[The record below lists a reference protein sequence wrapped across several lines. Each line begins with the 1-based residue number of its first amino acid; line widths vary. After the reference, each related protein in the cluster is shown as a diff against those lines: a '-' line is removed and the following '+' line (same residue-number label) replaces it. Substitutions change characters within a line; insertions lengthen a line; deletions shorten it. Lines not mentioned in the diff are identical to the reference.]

1 MLNGHLTLKPILMGE
16 LFNELTTI
24 EKIYWVITIASSLF
38 FIIQMIAV
46 FVMGDIDVD
55 GDTDFDVETDTGMP
69 FQFFTFRNLVGFL
82 TVFGWSGLGSI
93 ANGNTMNTTILI
105 SVIAGLLMM
114 VIMTAL
120 FYFISS
126 LTDTGTLN
134 MKNAIG
140 KTATVYIPVKAKRSN
155 MGKVQIKIQGSLR
168 ELDAITDD
176 EDDLETG
183 HVVIVLG
190 VLDGSI
196 LLIAKSSK

>member
-1 MLNGHLTLKPILMGE
+1 MGE